1 METLLQDF
9 RFGARTLRRSPG
21 FTLVA
26 VAALALGIGGSS
38 AIFSV
43 VNAVLLRPLPFFEPD
58 RIMRVWATAPE
69 RGLEFTSVSFQR
81 FTSLAEQNQ
90 VFDEISAFTAD
101 NLNLTGVNEPLQL
114 NTARISAGF
123 FDVLKVKPAIG
134 RGFLPDEDR
143 PGGAAV
149 VIVSHGLWQRQ
160 FSSDPAIV
168 GKTITLDNASYNVVG
183 ITPSDFSFFSSN
195 VDIFV
200 PRVFE
205 PTFLPREAVERGAG
219 YLNIA
224 ARLKSGVT
232 LEQAQSELE
241 SIAQRD
247 KSADRPDLD
256 FGLRVIPLPEQITGN
271 VRPTLF
277 ILLGA
282 VGFVLLIACSNVANL
297 LLAKAVGRQ
306 KETAIRAALGA
317 SRGRLIR
324 QFLTESILL
333 AAIAG
338 ALGALMASWGVRLL
352 VSAATG
358 NIPRAAEISVDGRVL
373 GFTIL
378 VSLLTGVVF
387 GLVPALQASKT
398 NLNDTLKDASRG
410 TTGSLR
416 RNRVRSALV
425 IVEVALSLVL
435 LIGAG
440 LFIRSFVRLQTVET
454 GFNPQNLLV
463 ANISLTPSRYSQP
476 NQRGAFYRRLSEELA
491 SLPGV
496 VSVGAAQS
504 LPLTGSDARAPMA
517 IDGRPVVPIGERPIV
532 SVNIIASDYFRT
544 MGIPLLQGRYF
555 GDQDNDT
562 APLTVIINQSFAR
575 RFFPDEDPVGKRVFP
590 GGSPQ
595 PREVI
600 GVVGDV
606 RHTGLD
612 TAPSEA
618 FYISANQRPSLSM
631 AVVVRTTGAPLSLSN
646 AVRSRVTALDKD
658 QPVASFQA
666 MEDVI
671 ASSISDRRFT
681 LFLLGIFAAV
691 ALVLAAIGIYSVM
704 AYTVSQRTGEIGLR
718 MALGAQ
724 GRDVL
729 KLVVGQGMLMAF
741 VGVAIGLAASF
752 ALTRVMSSLLFEVS
766 ATDPLTFISI
776 PLLLIG
782 VALAACAVPARRAT
796 QVDPMVALRY
806 E

>member
-1 METLLQDF
+1 MS
-9 RFGARTLRRSPG
+9 LRQSRC
-21 FTLVA
+21 
-26 VAALALGIGGSS
+26 
-38 AIFSV
+38 AI
-43 VNAVLLRPLPFFEPD
+43 
-58 RIMRVWATAPE
+58 
-69 RGLEFTSVSFQR
+69 
-81 FTSLAEQNQ
+81 
-90 VFDEISAFTAD
+90 
-101 NLNLTGVNEPLQL
+101 
-114 NTARISAGF
+114 
-123 FDVLKVKPAIG
+123 
-134 RGFLPDEDR
+134 
-143 PGGAAV
+143 
-149 VIVSHGLWQRQ
+149 
-160 FSSDPAIV
+160 
-168 GKTITLDNASYNVVG
+168 
-183 ITPSDFSFFSSN
+183 
-195 VDIFV
+195 
-200 PRVFE
+200 
-205 PTFLPREAVERGAG
+205 EA
-219 YLNIA
+219 
-224 ARLKSGVT
+224 
-232 LEQAQSELE
+232 
-241 SIAQRD
+241 
-247 KSADRPDLD
+247 ADRPDLD
-256 FGLRVIPLPEQITGN
+256 FGLRVIPLPEQVTQN
-271 VRPTLF
+271 VRPTLL

-317 SRGRLIR
+317 SRSRLIR

-338 ALGALMASWGVRLL
+338 ALGVLLASWGVKLL
-352 VSAATG
+352 SSAATG

-378 VSLLTGVVF
+378 ISLLTGVVF

-440 LFIRSFVRLQTVET
+440 LFIRSFVRLQNVET

-476 NQRGAFYRRLSEELA
+476 TQRGAFYRRLSEELA

-504 LPLTGSDARAPMA
+504 LPLTGSDARSPVA
-517 IDGRPVVPIGERPIV
+517 IDGRPVIPIGERPIV

-555 GDQDNDT
+555 GDQDNET
-562 APLTVIINQSFAR
+562 APVTVMINQSFAR
-575 RFFPDEDPVGKRVFP
+575 RFFPDEDPVGKRVLT
-590 GGSPQ
+590 GGAPLG
-595 PREVI
+595 REII

-612 TAPSEA
+612 TAPAEA
-618 FYISANQRPSLSM
+618 FYLSANQRPSLSM

-666 MEDVI
+666 MEDI
-671 ASSISDRRFT
+671 ITSSISDRRFT
-681 LFLLGIFAAV
+681 LFLLGVFAAV

-724 GRDVL
+724 SRDVL
-729 KLVVGQGMLMAF
+729 KLVVGQGMLMALI
-741 VGVAIGLAASF
+741 GVAIGLAASF

-766 ATDPLTFISI
+766 ATDPLTFIAI
-776 PLLLIG
+776 PLLLTG
-782 VALAACAVPARRAT
+782 VALGACSCLLAAP
-796 QVDPMVALRY
+796 QK
-806 E
+806 